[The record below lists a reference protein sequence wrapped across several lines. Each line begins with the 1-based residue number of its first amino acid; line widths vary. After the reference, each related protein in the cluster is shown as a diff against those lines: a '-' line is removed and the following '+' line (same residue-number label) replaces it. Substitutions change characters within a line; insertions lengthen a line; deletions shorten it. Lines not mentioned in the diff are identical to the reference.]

1 MLELQAHQT
10 GTSAHAIFAKDS
22 GDIGMSGGGGEAKP
36 FRDLLFSCLGQ
47 QQFKNLA
54 LVRGKNGQ
62 QRRRHRFPPTQFR
75 HIARYTHPQS
85 FVRQP
90 AARPGD
96 VDGASILA
104 AIPVLETYPL
114 ATRQLRIALN
124 GLAGG
129 GPSLTQTA
137 PFG

>member
-22 GDIGMSGGGGEAKP
+22 GDIGMSGGGGEV
-36 FRDLLFSCLGQ
+36 
-47 QQFKNLA
+47 KNLA